1 MASYKMIGWP
11 SFMVYKIHFNA
22 ISIETSAMYLNI
34 FVFVFYLIFM
44 NFNTI
49 TNKQHSFMGTYINIF
64 STKYNTK
71 SKINFGL
78 VNWFRYK
85 QIFVSMYRLIFVVK
99 YSYA

>member
-34 FVFVFYLIFM
+34 FVFVFYFIFM

-64 STKYNTK
+64 PQSITQK
-71 SKINFGL
+71 
-78 VNWFRYK
+78 
-85 QIFVSMYRLIFVVK
+85 VK
-99 YSYA
+99 